1 MTAKPILV
9 IGSTGK
15 TGGRVIARLTEL
27 GHAVR
32 GVSRNT
38 EIPFVWEKRET
49 WPEALRGA
57 GAVYVTYSPDLAAPG
72 APADIEAFVA
82 AAAEA
87 GVERLVLLSGR
98 GEHNAIR
105 CEEIVR
111 DSGLPYTLLRASWF
125 AQNFSE
131 GAMLGQVL
139 EGVVAMPAGEVAEP
153 FIDLEDLADVAV
165 AALTDDR
172 HEGRLYELT
181 GPRLLTFHEAAAR
194 IAEAAGRP
202 VAYVP
207 VTLDEFHAELSRQA
221 GPEYA
226 ELLTEL
232 CREVFDG
239 RNASLGDGVREALGR
254 EPRDFASFCRDV
266 SAAWT
271 LPS

>member
-1 MTAKPILV
+1 MAAKPVLV
-9 IGSTGK
+9 IGATGK
-15 TGGRVIARLTEL
+15 TGSRVITRLNER

-57 GAVYVTYSPDLAAPG
+57 GAVYISYSPDLAAPG

-82 AAAEA
+82 AAADA

-98 GEHNAIR
+98 GEHNAVR

-111 DSGLPYTLLRASWF
+111 GSGLPYTLLRASWF
-125 AQNFSE
+125 AQNFTE
-131 GAMLGQVL
+131 GPLLGPVL
-139 EGVVAMPAGEVAEP
+139 DGLIAMPAGEVAEP
-153 FIDLEDLADVAV
+153 FIDLDDLADVAV
-165 AALTDDR
+165 AALTDAR

-181 GPRLLTFHEAAAR
+181 GPELLTFHEAAAR
-194 IAEAAGRP
+194 ITEAAGRP
-202 VAYVP
+202 VAYLP
-207 VTLDEFHAELSRQA
+207 VTLEQFHAELSRQA

-226 ELLTEL
+226 HLLTEL

-239 RNASLGDGVREALGR
+239 RNASLGHGVREALGR
-254 EPRDFASFCRDV
+254 EPRDFASFCRDA
-266 SAAWT
+266 SPAWT